1 MLRTLIHRPIGVI
14 MSTIA
19 VIAISL
25 VFVRNVPISL
35 LPDIPIPKL
44 SVHISAPD
52 LDARTLETTI
62 TRVIRNQLIQ
72 VNHLKDIES
81 HSRNGSAIIDLTLNF
96 GTDTDLSSIE
106 INEKIDQIISFLP
119 RELERPRIIKTNV
132 ADIPVFYL
140 DIWPQ
145 NQEAEGFLSFSSF
158 VRKTVKKRLEQI
170 DEIAFVDVHGGSQ
183 AEILV
188 IPHQDI
194 LRSLNI
200 SEQQLSLAIN
210 NANLNI
216 GNVILR
222 DGAYQYNVQLASRL
236 SNIDDIRK
244 VYLRIHDQIYQLD
257 QLAEVISTAQEQRGS
272 FYYGSAKGISLAIR
286 AKSNANNFILRRNI
300 EETLADLRSEHSH
313 ISFELSRDQSS
324 VLEASIDNLRTSLLY
339 GLGFAAI
346 VMFFFFR
353 DWRLPLLISISLPI
367 GILLTLFGFF
377 IFDISIN
384 VISLAGLI
392 LGIGL
397 MIDNAIIIIE
407 NIKQKIEQSSL
418 SDAAVNGASE
428 VIRPLISSALT
439 TTSVFLPMILISG
452 LAGVLFYDQALSIA
466 LALSSSLIVSY
477 FLLPVLATLV
487 LRSNKRSKGHHGIS
501 WHSQLI
507 SFCLRS
513 RIVLIPLF
521 LLLGVATILPYKSL
535 KKSAFPEL
543 TRYDY
548 VLDVD
553 WNEPI
558 SLQANEHRYHL
569 IKQLV
574 DTLADQST
582 AYVGKLDYFIS
593 SEVRQLN
600 ESQIYFR
607 LSQPEQFNQIP
618 HRLDQ
623 FFSQDFPR
631 ASYSILPVAN
641 VFDRVFATDEYAAYA
656 HILPTRSTSLPD
668 SRAVQPLIQELNT
681 IETTISSPPTD
692 RYVGLTI
699 HQDVVAR
706 YQVNFNQ
713 VIQQLKTLFK
723 SNEITQLQS
732 TDDIIPI
739 QLARSEGVQDIQ
751 KALKSS
757 FIQNERLA
765 LIPLSQLVSTDY
777 LEDYKTIHAIQS
789 GECLTFP
796 LDAYSPT
803 IMSKLKNV
811 IKDNYPEYA
820 IQFSGAYFEEL
831 ALRKE
836 LLLVGGVV
844 FLLLF
849 LILAAQFESLIQPLI
864 VALTLPVG
872 ILGALVALQ
881 IMGASLNIVAIIGI
895 IIMSGIDVNDAILK
909 IDMINKGVREGLPIR
924 QAIIEGSERR
934 IRPIIMTSITTILAM
949 TPILFAT
956 GLGAEIQRPMA
967 IAVIGGLIFGTIA
980 SIVMVPMLYLVT
992 YRSKSAT

>member
-1 MLRTLIHRPIGVI
+1 

-25 VFVRNVPISL
+25 VFVRHVPISL

-62 TRVIRNQLIQ
+62 TRVVRNQLIQ

-81 HSRNGSAIIDLTLNF
+81 HSRNGSAIIDLTLNY

-106 INEKIDQIISFLP
+106 INEKIDQIISLLP

-140 DIWPQ
+140 DIWPH
-145 NQEAEGFLSFSSF
+145 NQEAGGFLPFSTF

-170 DEIAFVDVHGGSQ
+170 DEIAFVDVHGSSQ

-188 IPHQDI
+188 IPRQDI

-216 GNVILR
+216 GNIVLR
-222 DGAYQYNVQLASRL
+222 DGAYQYNVQLASKL
-236 SNIDDIRK
+236 SDIQDIREI
-244 VYLRIHDQIYQLD
+244 YLRINNQVYRLA
-257 QLAEVISTAQEQRGS
+257 QLAEVVSAPQEQRGS
-272 FYYGSAKGISLAIR
+272 FYYGDTKGISLSIR
-286 AKSNANNFILRRNI
+286 AKSNANNFTLRSNI
-300 EETLADLRSEHSH
+300 EETLSHLRSQHRD

-324 VLEASIDNLRTSLLY
+324 ILEASIENLRSSLFY
-339 GLGFAAI
+339 GLGFAAF

-353 DWRLPLLISISLPI
+353 DWRLPLLISASLPV

-377 IFDISIN
+377 LFDISIN

-407 NIKQKIEQSSL
+407 NIKQKMEHSSS
-418 SDAAVNGASE
+418 SDAAVQGASE

-477 FLLPVLATLV
+477 FLLPILASKVLK
-487 LRSNKRSKGHHGIS
+487 SSKSPVDQDQTSWHHG
-501 WHSQLI
+501 LI
-507 SFCLRS
+507 NFCLSYRV
-513 RIVLIPLF
+513 ILIPLF
-521 LLLGVATILPYKSL
+521 LLLGAAIIIPYGALEKQ
-535 KKSAFPEL
+535 AFPAL
-543 TRYDY
+543 TRTDY
-548 VLDVD
+548 ILDID

-558 SLQANEHRYHL
+558 SLQTNEERYDQIH
-569 IKQLV
+569 QHV
-574 DTLADQST
+574 DSLGITCT
-582 AYVGKLDYFIS
+582 AYIGELQYFIS
-593 SEVRQLN
+593 TDVRQLN
-600 ESQIYFR
+600 ESQVY
-607 LSQPEQFNQIP
+607 LSLEDPNDYPEVEGQINDLFIK
-618 HRLDQ
+618 R
-623 FFSQDFPR
+623 FPQ
-631 ASYSILPVAN
+631 ATYTIQSVPN
-641 VFDRVFATDEYAAYA
+641 VFDRVFDTEEYALYA
-656 HILPTRSTSLPD
+656 HILPTKSNTLPTIRS
-668 SRAVQPLIQELNT
+668 VNPLIRELNN
-681 IETTISSPPTD
+681 IDPAFSSPPID
-692 RYVGLTI
+692 RFVGLTI
-699 HQDVVAR
+699 HQDVIAR
-706 YQVNFNQ
+706 YQVNFNE
-713 VIQQLKTLFK
+713 VMLQLRTLFK
-723 SNEITQLQS
+723 SNEVTQLQS

-739 QLARSEGVQDIQ
+739 QLARSTEIQDIRQ
-751 KALKSS
+751 AIETS
-757 FIQNERLA
+757 FVRNERSA
-765 LIPLSQLVSTDY
+765 LIPLSELVSTRY
-777 LEDYKTIHAIQS
+777 LEDYKSIHAIQS

-796 LDAYSPT
+796 IKSYSASLLSD
-803 IMSKLKNV
+803 IKNL
-811 IKDNYPEYA
+811 IQGRPEYA
-820 IQFSGAYFEEL
+820 VQFSGAYFEEL
-831 ALRKE
+831 ELRKE

-872 ILGALVALQ
+872 ILGALLALYFTDT
-881 IMGASLNIVAIIGI
+881 SLNIVAIIGI

-909 IDMINKGVREGLPIR
+909 IDMINKGVRDGLPIR
-924 QAIIEGSERR
+924 QAILEGSERR
-934 IRPIIMTSITTILAM
+934 IRPIIMTSLTTILAM
-949 TPILFAT
+949 APILFAS

-967 IAVIGGLIFGTIA
+967 IAVIGGLILGTIA

-992 YRSKSAT
+992 YRPKSVR